1 MTVKV
6 QLLIEL
12 TLSTIY
18 HRLLNREDL
27 PMLEELMMSGQEQ
40 VVLYKVEALLLQ
52 EPLLLV
58 IQVILPNH
66 KQQHRE
72 HQLVEIH

>member
-66 KQQHRE
+66 KQQHKE
-72 HQLVEIH
+72 HQSVEIH